1 MKTRSIITW
10 TIFACLVLS
19 FVTVVPAK
27 AANTTEQILTQID
40 YILKANPLK
49 ATDKIQVINV
59 VQDDIVTINVVRF
72 VEGAVLKPHVHK
84 THDEMVYVLKGSG
97 REFINGKWI
106 DMKPGTFHFNP
117 MNKVHGT
124 KNTGKEDLVLL
135 SIYTPAMKETDRH
148 FVDEK

>member
-1 MKTRSIITW
+1 MKMRSIVHW
-10 TIFACLVLS
+10 AIFACLVLS
-19 FVTVVPAK
+19 FVAVAPAK

-40 YILKANPLK
+40 DILNANPLK

-59 VQDDIVTINVVRF
+59 VQEDTVTINVVRF
-72 VEGAVLKPHVHK
+72 VEGAVLKPHIHK

-97 REFINGKWI
+97 QEFINGKWI

-117 MNKVHGT
+117 MNKVHDT

-135 SIYTPAMKETDRH
+135 SIYTPAMKETDRY
-148 FVDEK
+148 FVDVK